1 MVSFR
6 LLTVVFIATLYFDI
20 YEATQIN
27 CPARVCMESKIDI
40 QRELS
45 ERINVTYG
53 PDGDVEGVRFKPG
66 LFSFECRYIDMYK
79 ACVPTGMN
87 PCIPIEY
94 RQKAKE
100 LLESYYSITCTKADR
115 LDKLIDCMN
124 NDDVQKMFLG
134 DLKSKAVSLLNKLK
148 GNDSNVCSEMKSVV
162 RATVTKLSGYCDHDG
177 LRALLQYMNELADK
191 LQDYLEFLP
200 VVIDSE
206 NLYICKDEFQE
217 VTSAAQSSL
226 TRRASVMETPRIVRS
241 LLGL

>member
-1 MVSFR
+1 MFPFR
-6 LLTVVFIATLYFDI
+6 LLTVVFTATLYFDI

-27 CPARVCMESKIDI
+27 CPTRVCMDSKIDI

-45 ERINVTYG
+45 ERINVTSG
-53 PDGDVEGVRFKPG
+53 PDGDIEGVRFKPG

-87 PCIPIEY
+87 PCIPIQY
-94 RQKAKE
+94 RKKAKE
-100 LLESYYSITCTKADR
+100 LLEAYDSITCSKADR

-124 NDDVQKMFLG
+124 NGDVQKMFFG
-134 DLKSKAVSLLNKLK
+134 DLKLKVVSLMNKLK
-148 GNDSNVCSEMKSVV
+148 RNDSNVCSEMKSVI
-162 RATVTKLSGYCDHDG
+162 RATMTKLSGYCDHDG

-191 LQDYLEFLP
+191 LQDYLQLMEN
-200 VVIDSE
+200 DSE
-206 NLYICKDEFQE
+206 YIFICKDEFKE

-226 TRRASVMETPRIVRS
+226 TRRASVIGTPKIVRS